1 MWKIFSMPT
10 ETNFNSPVSNPMLTC
25 ISCTFP
31 DPSCSYNNVH
41 ISPRSTFIVQECLGP
56 GIPFSRVI
64 NLQTL
69 SELLRMDNN
78 ARLSDSVKKF
88 SLPKVKHF
96 SVPLPH
102 SKVPASV
109 RLFLP
114 EGFREKDEFSFPLV
128 VEV

>member
-1 MWKIFSMPT
+1 MWKTFSMPT
-10 ETNFNSPVSNPMLTC
+10 ETNLNSSVSNPMLTC

-31 DPSCSYNNVH
+31 DPSCSYNKVH
-41 ISPRSTFIVQECLGP
+41 ISPRSKFIVQECLGP
-56 GIPFSRVI
+56 GIPFSRVMS
-64 NLQTL
+64 LETL

-78 ARLSDSVKKF
+78 ARLIDSVKKF
-88 SLPKVKHF
+88 SLPKVKHL
-96 SVPLPH
+96 SVPLPQ

-114 EGFREKDEFSFPLV
+114 EGFHKKDEFSFPLV